1 MTLRT
6 RDPLQVRRIISA
18 LVFAVS
24 LLAVALAW
32 SNSHRGV
39 VRIGAL
45 LFALGSIATYV
56 AAGTRRNPVRDVDL
70 DGRDL

>member
-1 MTLRT
+1 
-6 RDPLQVRRIISA
+6 
-18 LVFAVS
+18 
-24 LLAVALAW
+24 
-32 SNSHRGV
+32 

-56 AAGTRRNPVRDVDL
+56 AAGTRRNPVRDVDV